1 MNKWSINF
9 KITSPPGTEFEEGGL
24 NKENEDPICPE
35 QGVETEED
43 LRRNDNSSEIQR
55 IKKGEKKKKTRT
67 KWPYLYIKQ
76 CAAIVE
82 SCLVQLSIAA

>member
-1 MNKWSINF
+1 M
-9 KITSPPGTEFEEGGL
+9 
-24 NKENEDPICPE
+24 
-35 QGVETEED
+35 ETEED

-55 IKKGEKKKKTRT
+55 IKKGKKKKKTRT